1 MARKSLRCAFLTHKR
16 VFTFAFP
23 TGVLFL
29 DIDGA
34 IGFVETSEQN
44 SEPRNE
50 AGVHDKKEGER
61 ERPPSSFL
69 EWNVVVTR
77 IIFANMLNFNGTRRY
92 QFGKSFCLVV

>member
-16 VFTFAFP
+16 VFTFAFSAWF
-23 TGVLFL
+23 LFL

-44 SEPRNE
+44 SEPRDE
-50 AGVHDKKEGER
+50 AGVHDKKEGGR

-69 EWNVVVTR
+69 EGNVVVTR
-77 IIFANMLNFNGTRRY
+77 IIFANVLDSNCPCRY
-92 QFGKSFCLVV
+92 QFGKSFCLFV

>member
-29 DIDGA
+29 DIDSA

-44 SEPRNE
+44 SEPLDE
-50 AGVHDKKEGER
+50 VGVHNKKEGGR

-77 IIFANMLNFNGTRRY
+77 IIFANMLNFH
-92 QFGKSFCLVV
+92 